1 MTTTN
6 DQAALQFDESS
17 RKLHDAFAAWWAVN
31 REEIMRK
38 NPGVPEW
45 QVELAAWLEFKKGSI
60 KS

>member
-1 MTTTN
+1 
-6 DQAALQFDESS
+6 
-17 RKLHDAFAAWWAVN
+17 
-31 REEIMRK
+31 MRK